1 MMNGYSKG
9 IAPVEPIEQHIFL
22 IRGQKVILDNELAR
36 IYGVTTKAL
45 NQAVRRNINRFPED
59 FMFQLTR
66 AELDAIISSSTNRS
80 QFVSG
85 SQKHRDPRFLPYVF
99 TEHGALMAAN
109 VLKSKRAALM
119 SVYVVRAFVKLR
131 EALAMHK
138 DLAQKLKELEKKF
151 EYHDTEIKSIIE
163 TIRQLLQPPE
173 KPKRQIGFKVEEP
186 KTKYFVRKKR

>member
-1 MMNGYSKG
+1 MSKTNL
-9 IAPVEPIEQHIFL
+9 IEPVEPIEHQIFL

-45 NQAVRRNINRFPED
+45 NQAVRRNLNRFPED

-66 AELDAIISSSTNRS
+66 AELDAIISTSTNRS
-80 QFVSG
+80 QFVTG

-186 KTKYFVRKKR
+186 KVKYRLRRRK

>member
-1 MMNGYSKG
+1 MSKTKP
-9 IAPVEPIEQHIFL
+9 IAPVELIEQQIFL

-45 NQAVRRNINRFPED
+45 NQAVKRNIDRFPED
-59 FMFQLTR
+59 FMFQLTS
-66 AELDAIISSSTNRS
+66 AEMESLRSAFTNRS
-80 QFVSG
+80 QFVTG

-109 VLKSKRAALM
+109 VLKSKRAVLM

-138 DLAQKLKELEKKF
+138 DIAQKLKELEEKF
-151 EYHDTEIKSIIE
+151 ELHDVEIKAIIE
-163 TIRQLLQPPE
+163 MIRQLLQPPE
-173 KPKRQIGFKVEEP
+173 KTKRQIGFKVEEP
-186 KTKYFVRKKR
+186 KSVYKLQRKK

>member
-1 MMNGYSKG
+1 MSKTNL
-9 IAPVEPIEQHIFL
+9 IAPVEPIERWIFF
-22 IRGQKVILDNELAR
+22 IRSQKVILDNELAR

-45 NQAVRRNINRFPED
+45 NQAVKRNLDRFPED

-66 AELDAIISSSTNRS
+66 TEMDTLISAFTNRS
-80 QFVSG
+80 QFVTG

-138 DLAQKLKELEKKF
+138 DLAQKLRELEKKF
-151 EYHDTEIKSIIE
+151 EYHDTEIKAIIE
-163 TIRQLLQPPE
+163 AIRQLLQPPE

-186 KTKYFVRKKR
+186 KPVYRLRRKR

>member
-1 MMNGYSKG
+1 MSKTNL
-9 IAPVEPIEQHIFL
+9 IAPVEPIEQQIFFIL
-22 IRGQKVILDNELAR
+22 GQKVILDNELAR

-45 NQAVRRNINRFPED
+45 NQAVKRN
-59 FMFQLTR
+59 
-66 AELDAIISSSTNRS
+66 TNRS
-80 QFVSG
+80 QFVTG

-109 VLKSKRAALM
+109 VLKSKRASLM

-138 DLAQKLKELEKKF
+138 DLEQKLKELEKKF
-151 EYHDTEIKSIIE
+151 EHHDTEIKAIIE

-173 KPKRQIGFKVEEP
+173 KSKRQIGFRVEEP
-186 KTKYFVRKKR
+186 KIKYKTTPRRNK